1 MSDELVNYI
10 RTELF
15 CVEEVLLE
23 GKFVDGFKEVLFLCP
38 WYPTLWSDYIMNE
51 FPFSQQEM

>member
-51 FPFSQQEM
+51 